1 MVMALAETSRNVEK
15 EKTGMTN
22 QQFKYNGKGKQQN
35 SSGKLNPWRT
45 FFKKST
51 TSTTLKRNDTHNET
65 SGNDANQTNLVT
77 RSSSVIIGNSR
88 SNNDGRNNKNEI
100 YDNTA
105 HNKNRNYS
113 TAVIPPSVSLYQ
125 VMKRENSFHMGMS
138 DNRKSNDNTFSEN
151 TKEIPSSGNDHPNV
165 VLENQIKIQ
174 AKKSASE
181 SDLLGAEY
189 EVIHDTREEIEQ
201 LVVPSKLPQ
210 VLHNP
215 SNDTNKTGDGGQFS
229 DCANNTR
236 SSKVNDA
243 DGFYRSFDDDIDDID
258 FGVLADS
265 NSLEAS
271 IVLRNQ
277 PQTSGPYISNPS
289 GEKPNNVAD
298 SGARFSFNSSCD
310 SGRASDTYAETSNSS
325 VTSGFS
331 NRLYSNTSNCSGDSG
346 AQLSF
351 TSDTNSVSTASSSN
365 LKDNTFTTKPL
376 LEALAE
382 QESPINTATFKT
394 CEKSKSS
401 FRASSNKKE
410 HNVPCELENSVDV
423 NNYSVSSSS
432 TLRNEKDAY
441 NDTQGCICI
450 QPCICYSGG
459 NVIIQDKDQHKMEE
473 NVENNRLYMQ
483 STPVLGPR
491 FATVRKSLTLPHDIN
506 NIAFSSAYSM
516 DNRINNSTITKNI
529 NNNGKMEIQNNVSS
543 SLNTYS
549 PNKTDIQLPNSLD
562 NTRRKD
568 LSRFLGLKDEGPG
581 TPSKKVAHYIA
592 MQNYQSLQG
601 CQHKL
606 TTNEQGDSPM
616 ATRTIYGS
624 QKKTSNTPREI
635 CQDPKRKDIEN
646 FLGIKN
652 NINSREGTTD
662 VENGSVQRKPTRPK
676 SLMGLRLASSLERRG
691 KNNVQPNSDMC
702 KSSTL
707 EKDSREFHTDL
718 YTDTSRDAKDKN
730 VYSKRRQS
738 NEYIGLKSS
747 RPFAVNRTLT
757 RFQNHFGKEK
767 FHSAPTT
774 PECVVPTALGTP
786 PNYHINDSMTISPR
800 RKNLDRFLG
809 LNNEHYRTLHTKES
823 VVLTGI
829 LQKKRLYSST
839 PDELESSS
847 SMCYQPNRNDSKN
860 VVKNEQVTN
869 NDNVSTIQ
877 ISTSN
882 QPNAVSSSLHV
893 KEGATHISIQ
903 SGSMSQTN
911 SAVYANRGLV
921 FRFTPSQRSNSAD
934 RSQCRPQHSASI
946 ITVNSGSKSSLSTR
960 KSSYSMDE
968 NGHRRLKEN
977 KQQKSGAVEPCKCE
991 TASPS
996 TQTKHCSCSRN
1007 IEWRRL
1013 PSMSMDRNFKL
1024 KYNETSGGSG
1034 NFSYSSK
1041 GIGVSSLPR
1050 ANYKCTPDT
1059 SHHKEHQP
1067 SSNVA
1072 LKLKSNLKQTKSLFK
1087 SSMSQDSIK
1096 FLPNNDDNDVSNIKP
1111 ISIRPPCED
1120 IKSYR
1125 DERTENNI
1133 RRNISIDNISVSPY
1147 MDTTSTH
1154 PCYPYEEP
1162 TTTDQEIYALNH
1174 SQQSVC
1180 CKRPTDVSGRNTCSL
1195 LRHKTDSSA
1204 CSCICSHHRCLCS
1217 ASSIPTYSD
1226 YPNAGSVMN
1235 CDHHRHG
1242 FPSSELNTCLNPI
1255 PVIICRPEHHP
1266 DNNILDDSSLEQHLA
1281 LHSNMYAVP
1290 LIHQSRCACLAPPA
1304 AAVPD
1309 FGTEEHKYYDLY
1321 NKVSNVIIII

>member
-1 MVMALAETSRNVEK
+1 
-15 EKTGMTN
+15 
-22 QQFKYNGKGKQQN
+22 
-35 SSGKLNPWRT
+35 
-45 FFKKST
+45 
-51 TSTTLKRNDTHNET
+51 
-65 SGNDANQTNLVT
+65 
-77 RSSSVIIGNSR
+77 
-88 SNNDGRNNKNEI
+88 
-100 YDNTA
+100 
-105 HNKNRNYS
+105 
-113 TAVIPPSVSLYQ
+113 
-125 VMKRENSFHMGMS
+125 MGMS
-138 DNRKSNDNTFSEN
+138 DNRTINENRFSEN
-151 TKEIPSSGNDHPNV
+151 TKEIPSSGNDHSNV
-165 VLENQIKIQ
+165 ILENQIKIQ

-201 LVVPSKLPQ
+201 LVVPSKLPHE
-210 VLHNP
+210 LHNA
-215 SNDTNKTGDGGQFS
+215 SNDTNKTGDVGQFS
-229 DCANNTR
+229 DCENITR
-236 SSKVNDA
+236 SRKVNDA

-258 FGVLADS
+258 LGVLADS

-277 PQTSGPYISNPS
+277 PQISGPYISNS
-289 GEKPNNVAD
+289 AEEKANNVAD

-346 AQLSF
+346 AQLSY

-382 QESPINTATFKT
+382 QESPVNTTTFKPG
-394 CEKSKSS
+394 EKSKSS
-401 FRASSNKKE
+401 FKASSNKKE
-410 HNVPCELENSVDV
+410 HNAQCELENSVDG

-432 TLRNEKDAY
+432 ALRNEKDAY

-450 QPCICYSGG
+450 QPNICYSGG
-459 NVIIQDKDQHKMEE
+459 NVIIQDIDQHKMEE

-506 NIAFSSAYSM
+506 NIAFSSAYSA
-516 DNRINNSTITKNI
+516 DNRPHNSSFTESN
-529 NNNGKMEIQNNVSS
+529 NNNGKIDIQNNVSS

-549 PNKTDIQLPNSLD
+549 PNKTDLKSANTLD

-592 MQNYQSLQG
+592 MQNYQSLPGYQKKSMKN
-601 CQHKL
+601 Q
-606 TTNEQGDSPM
+606 QGDSTM
-616 ATRTIYGS
+616 ERKTIYEP
-624 QKKTSNTPREI
+624 QMNTSNAPREK

-652 NINSREGTTD
+652 NINNKEEPSD
-662 VENGSVQRKPTRPK
+662 AENSPVQRKPTRPK
-676 SLMGLRLASSLERRG
+676 SLMGLRLATSLERKS
-691 KNNVQPNSDMC
+691 KNNYQPNSDMC

-707 EKDSREFHTDL
+707 EKDSMEFHADR
-718 YTDTSRDAKDKN
+718 SPDAIKDRN
-730 VYSKRRQS
+730 VYSKIRQS
-738 NEYIGLKSS
+738 NEYFVSKSS

-774 PECVVPTALGTP
+774 PECAVPTALGTP
-786 PNYHINDSMTISPR
+786 PNYHNNDSMDISPR
-800 RKNLDRFLG
+800 RKNLERFLG
-809 LNNEHYRTLHTKES
+809 INNQHYRTLHTNES

-839 PDELESSS
+839 PDELECSSS
-847 SMCYQPNRNDSKN
+847 NCYRPNRNENKN
-860 VVKNEQVTN
+860 IVNNEQVNN

-911 SAVYANRGLV
+911 NAVYANRGLV

-934 RSQCRPQHSASI
+934 RSQSRPQHSASI

-960 KSSYSMDE
+960 QSSYSRNE
-968 NGHRRLKEN
+968 NIHARLKES
-977 KQQKSGAVEPCKCE
+977 KQQNCGVVDSCKCKIS
-991 TASPS
+991 SPL

-1007 IEWRRL
+1007 IEWRTP

-1024 KYNETSGGSG
+1024 KYNETRGRSG
-1034 NFSYSSK
+1034 NVSYGCK

-1050 ANYKCTPDT
+1050 ANYKFTTDM
-1059 SHHKEHQP
+1059 SHNEEHQSCNNDTP
-1067 SSNVA
+1067 
-1072 LKLKSNLKQTKSLFK
+1072 KLKSNSKQTKSLFK
-1087 SSMSQDSIK
+1087 SSMSHDSIK
-1096 FLPNNDDNDVSNIKP
+1096 FLANNDENDVPIIK
-1111 ISIRPPCED
+1111 SSLKRTSCKEM
-1120 IKSYR
+1120 KSYR
-1125 DERTENNI
+1125 DERNETRI
-1133 RRNISIDNISVSPY
+1133 RRHISNDNIFASPCT
-1147 MDTTSTH
+1147 DTPSTQS
-1154 PCYPYEEP
+1154 CYPYEYP
-1162 TTTDQEIYALNH
+1162 ATTDQEIYTSNR
-1174 SQQSVC
+1174 SQQSIC
-1180 CKRPTDVSGRNTCSL
+1180 CKRPSDISSHNTCTL
-1195 LRHKTDSSA
+1195 VRQRTDSST
-1204 CSCICSHHRCLCS
+1204 CSCVCSHRRCLCS
-1217 ASSIPTYSD
+1217 ASSFPAHSD
-1226 YPNAGSVMN
+1226 YSNAGSALS

-1242 FPSSELNTCLNPI
+1242 FSPSELNTCLNSI

-1266 DNNILDDSSLEQHLA
+1266 DNNKLEDSSLEQHLT

-1290 LIHQSRCACLAPPA
+1290 LIPQSRCACLAPPT
-1304 AAVPD
+1304 AAVHAFD
-1309 FGTEEHKYYDLY
+1309 SEEHTYYDLY
-1321 NKVSNVIIII
+1321 DKVRITIVLI